1 MTHLNT
7 TAQQISMTLPQ
18 RALPC
23 KLTKETSQKNLY
35 WTLVLLVTLF
45 RGYYIL
51 LTNST
56 EIKNGI
62 DIFQRENPEQEPT
75 KTDTDT

>member
-7 TAQQISMTLPQ
+7 AAQQISMILPQ
-18 RALPC
+18 WALPC
-23 KLTKETSQKNLY
+23 KLTKETSQKNLF
-35 WTLVLLVTLF
+35 WTLIILATLF

-51 LTNST
+51 LNNST

-62 DIFQRENPEQEPT
+62 DIFQRENPEQEPM